1 MEPQAEQRQLGADKI
16 ALAKRIFSQYYA
28 ACFWHMRPDLDIT
41 EATIPILI
49 KELRNNGGLAAMR
62 AAAQLDE

>member
-1 MEPQAEQRQLGADKI
+1 MEQQTTQRWFGADKI
-16 ALAKRIFSQYYA
+16 ALAQRIFHQYYA
-28 ACFWHMRPDLDIT
+28 ACFWHLRPDLAIT

-49 KELRNNGGLAAMR
+49 KELRANGGLAALR